1 MLAKKD
7 LHMPYL
13 LSRLIKQIAIILLLL
28 LILISYH
35 HAHADD
41 PAPSPQ
47 IILVGIMGNQAIIT
61 INNGTPRTLSPGQT
75 YQGIKLISVQ
85 GNQATVAITNTQ
97 GTTTQTTLRIGAAP
111 ITLEYTQ
118 TAPRSPT
125 NTAQQTQQTPPAQT
139 AQREGMIV
147 LERSRNGHFYTDAT
161 INQQNIHFI
170 VDTGADTITLSG
182 DDAKRLRIN
191 YQNATP
197 IQVQTANGINV
208 AYSVKLASITIQ
220 GITIRNIRADVMPS
234 MSGINLLGQNY
245 LHLFHVETKN
255 NTMTLKPRR

>member
-1 MLAKKD
+1 ML
-7 LHMPYL
+7 YL
-13 LSRLIKQIAIILLLL
+13 LSRLIKQIAIISLLLLL
-28 LILISYH
+28 LISH
-35 HAHADD
+35 HAHADE
-41 PAPSPQ
+41 PPSPPQ

-61 INNGTPRTLSPGQT
+61 INNGTPRTLSPGQA
-75 YQGIKLISVQ
+75 YQGIKLINVQ
-85 GNQATVAITNTQ
+85 GNQATVAITNAQ
-97 GTTTQTTLRIGAAP
+97 GTTSQTTLRIGAAP
-111 ITLEYTQ
+111 ITLEYAQ
-118 TAPRSPT
+118 TAPPPRRAPPSASPT
-125 NTAQQTQQTPPAQT
+125 TQTSPPQSAQH
-139 AQREGMIV
+139 EGMIV
-147 LERSRNGHFYTDAT
+147 LERARNGHFYTNAT

-191 YQNATP
+191 YQNGTP
-197 IQVQTANGINV
+197 VQVQTANGINV

-220 GITIRNIRADVMPS
+220 GITIRNIRADIMPS